1 MKEQLRRRFRPKT
14 LVAVAVLLGA
24 VVLFVGLVKSKP
36 EADVQVVEET
46 QFSVRTT
53 TVEPGPKHPQ
63 LQLIAEVDSGARP
76 QITAALSAEVLAV
89 YVAEGDT
96 VEQGQLLV
104 ELDPRDAQVQLRQAQ
119 AELSQ
124 AEAMRTLEQEQAQVD
139 RDSLERER
147 QLARLSEAELARLVR
162 LRDRG
167 VVSDTLLDQTKDKFQ
182 RALLNLRLREQA
194 VAAIPARMQQ
204 AQARLD
210 AAEAALQAAELSLER
225 TQVRAPFAAAVTA
238 VTVEAGARVQ
248 AGQSLLG
255 LYDMQRMEFAAEVP
269 TRHLADLMRSL
280 REGAEVRGQVQFAGQ
295 SFAVQLIRLG
305 QEARGG
311 SVRAWL
317 KLIEPGQIPVG
328 IRVPLQLSLPP
339 VAHAIALP
347 ETGLYD
353 LNKIFR
359 IVDGRLQSLTVRVH
373 GSAAHDTNSVIVSH
387 AELQPGDH
395 ILVTHLANAATGL
408 AVRELQP

>member
-1 MKEQLRRRFRPKT
+1 MA
-14 LVAVAVLLGA
+14 LVS
-24 VVLFVGLVKSKP
+24 SKP
-36 EADVQVVEET
+36 AAEVQAVEET

-53 TVEPGPKHPQ
+53 TVEPSPKHPQ

-89 YVAEGDT
+89 HVAEGDT
-96 VEQGQLLV
+96 VQRGQLLV

-119 AELSQ
+119 AELAQ
-124 AEAMRTLEQEQAQVD
+124 AEAARSLELEQAAVD
-139 RDSLERER
+139 QHSLERER
-147 QLARLSEAELARLVR
+147 QLVHISEAELARLVR
-162 LRDRG
+162 LRDKG
-167 VVSDTLLDQTKDKFQ
+167 VVSDTLLDQTKDKHQ
-182 RALLNLRLREQA
+182 RALLNLRLREQS
-194 VAAIPARMQQ
+194 VAAIPARKQQ

-225 TQVRAPFAAAVTA
+225 TQVRAPFAAAVTE
-238 VTVEAGARVQ
+238 VTVEPGARVQ
-248 AGQSLLG
+248 MGQSLLG
-255 LYDMQRMEFAAEVP
+255 LYDTQRIEFAAEVP
-269 TRHLADLMRSL
+269 TRHLANLKRSL
-280 REGAEVRGQVQFAGQ
+280 GEGDEVSGHVQFAGQ

-317 KLIEPGQIPVG
+317 KLSEAGQIPVG
-328 IRVPLQLSLPP
+328 IRVPLSLSLPT
-339 VAHAIALP
+339 VKNAIALP

-359 IVDGRLQSLTVRVH
+359 IVDGRLQSLTVSVH
-373 GSAAHDTNSVIVSH
+373 GSAANDPKSVIVSH
-387 AELQPGDH
+387 AELQSGDH
-395 ILVTHLANAATGL
+395 VLVTHLANAATGL